1 MKLISYFQNR
11 LNLFYILPLSLE
23 ILLNLCF
30 LSSKQ
35 ETAGQILTSR
45 RSQVTKV
52 VFFFHYYNIII

>member
-1 MKLISYFQNR
+1 MSNIFNKTL
-11 LNLFYILPLSLE
+11 LFYILPLSLE
-23 ILLNLCF
+23 ILLNLCL

-35 ETAGQILTSR
+35 ETACQILTSR